1 MSSSNEG
8 TPQRVNTDDGHPNS
22 EGQVVNFPDAG
33 YFSSSPL
40 GSPLQ
45 SAFSTLEKELSLGV
59 FFLPDDGEANDVL
72 AALRA
77 SQRVVKETREVVM
90 VRHFPK
96 NILIFIS

>member
-1 MSSSNEG
+1 MSSSNEETRQG
-8 TPQRVNTDDGHPNS
+8 VNNGDGYPNS
-22 EGQVVNFPDAG
+22 EGQDVNLPDGG

-40 GSPLQ
+40 GSPRR
-45 SAFSTLEKELSLGV
+45 SSVSVLEKELSLGV

-90 VRHFPK
+90 VRHSSK
-96 NILIFIS
+96 YI